1 MNLQQANSF
10 GEFQGE
16 GKSSGGVST
25 VLKGLLWSG
34 YNMIKRG
41 NQGNPYMMGATYFID
56 QNGKVLMEHK
66 DKYTNDYLN
75 Y

>member
-1 MNLQQANSF
+1 
-10 GEFQGE
+10 
-16 GKSSGGVST
+16 
-25 VLKGLLWSG
+25 
-34 YNMIKRG
+34 MIKRG
-41 NQGNPYMMGATYFID
+41 NQGNPYKMGATYFIY